1 MIGTLAVDG
10 WAVSSDLK
18 APYKS
23 VIIRSTSKSRP
34 NNIEGRN
41 VRPPVRTSV
50 RPSVRPYVRPSV
62 RPSVYKKFLQFE

>member
-50 RPSVRPYVRPSV
+50 RPFTKSFFNLNEIWYIGRGR
-62 RPSVYKKFLQFE
+62 